1 MGKRCQGRLSWLFTQ
16 DYLCCSDPVAS
27 RTGTLRPALQLPT
40 PHVELGLHKGSQT
53 ALWVVQNWGFDL
65 VQNCELGY
73 LSRDVQISWLKHRLS
88 GPSQCL
94 CGIWFQSKLNKNN
107 EITHVRIFHE
117 LGAALTREAADG
129 VCEASSSPGLYL
141 WDNHGTGQVLLECPL
156 LRQPGLTGS
165 SLALLFASLTCGLV
179 QGCVEETLL
188 PSPWCSAPR
197 RFEGEASPFS
207 PGSHDEVKQGGS
219 SSLPVG
225 LAGPS
230 MQISHEL
237 ACAKGC
243 LWPAG
248 AVAHWCPLLG
258 WTCCTTFQRP
268 PERKLSAKLIPCNS
282 NVPLND
288 AS

>member
-16 DYLCCSDPVAS
+16 DYLCCSVPVAS

-107 EITHVRIFHE
+107 EITHVKIFHE

-141 WDNHGTGQVLLECPL
+141 WDNHGTGQVHLECPL

-165 SLALLFASLTCGLV
+165 SLALLFASLTCKVWCRGVWRRPCCLRPGAQHHGGLKGRRHHSL
-179 QGCVEETLL
+179 Q
-188 PSPWCSAPR
+188 APMR
-197 RFEGEASPFS
+197 KRSR
-207 PGSHDEVKQGGS
+207 
-219 SSLPVG
+219 VG
-225 LAGPS
+225 A
-230 MQISHEL
+230 
-237 ACAKGC
+237 ACC
-243 LWPAG
+243 
-248 AVAHWCPLLG
+248 
-258 WTCCTTFQRP
+258 
-268 PERKLSAKLIPCNS
+268 
-282 NVPLND
+282 
-288 AS
+288 